1 MYGTCKEEKRRAGCD
16 RQQLDTENS
25 GTDPRAGRLGG
36 LGVLE
41 AIDLRGGLEQGADWG
56 ALKRSSV
63 LIGDAEAAVAE
74 KVVVVRRSEGDGK
87 EEERGRRNHE
97 GVEDE
102 VRGNKQRAA
111 GFWAGERIW
120 PVRVALAGRMTG

>member
-1 MYGTCKEEKRRAGCD
+1 MVLAKKRKDGLDATDNSWIQETQGRIQGQAGWGAWGFLRRSTCGAVG
-16 RQQLDTENS
+16 
-25 GTDPRAGRLGG
+25 
-36 LGVLE
+36 
-41 AIDLRGGLEQGADWG
+41 EQGADWG

-97 GVEDE
+97 GDEDE

-111 GFWAGERIW
+111 GFRAGERIW